1 MRDMELMDA
10 RWLSASM
17 YLSMSIIYLC
27 DFCPTMGCISE
38 AELESNRYV
47 TGTVRRSDRYRAQ
60 RIGKGVDVLGEDGEE
75 TRKME

>member
-1 MRDMELMDA
+1 
-10 RWLSASM
+10 
-17 YLSMSIIYLC
+17 
-27 DFCPTMGCISE
+27 MGCISE

>member
-1 MRDMELMDA
+1 
-10 RWLSASM
+10 
-17 YLSMSIIYLC
+17 
-27 DFCPTMGCISE
+27 MGCISE

-47 TGTVRRSDRYRAQ
+47 TGTVRRSDRYRVQ